1 LGNLWYNVYRCI
13 GVLKLNKIQN
23 RGILNEK
30 SEFMYIKKL
39 KLHDFRNYKSLNVTL
54 TKGINIIYGENA
66 QGKTNLLESIYVL
79 GLTKSHRSFIDNN
92 LINNSGK
99 YLTIEGIVN
108 TNKIDNKLN
117 IYIDNKTKVLKFNNN
132 TIKQISDYISLMNII
147 IFYPD
152 DLELIKG
159 SPQIRRKYINLE
171 LSQLYSNYFILI
183 NEYNK
188 ILKFRN
194 EYLKKINKK
203 ISKDIT
209 YIEILTGYLIDKSI
223 MIYKMRDKFI
233 KKVNEY
239 CGDIYKDIMDLE
251 GFSINYKTN
260 IEIDL
265 KDSNIKNYLKE
276 EYNKKLD
283 YDIKLCSTS
292 IGPHKDDI
300 EFFLGDKNLKFYGS
314 QGQQRIA
321 VLALKLA
328 EIEIFKKYKE
338 TTPILLLD
346 DIFSELDDK
355 KKNNLLKYISRNI
368 QTIITTT
375 DLNNLDPK
383 LIKKSKLFNINN
395 GNIIKIKEVKLDE

>member
-1 LGNLWYNVYRCI
+1 
-13 GVLKLNKIQN
+13 
-23 RGILNEK
+23 
-30 SEFMYIKKL
+30 MYLKKL
-39 KLHDFRNYKSLNVTL
+39 KLHNFRNYRSLNVTL

-79 GLTKSHRSFIDNN
+79 GFTKSHRNFIDNN
-92 LINNSGK
+92 LINNESE

-108 TNKIDNKLN
+108 KEKIDNKFN
-117 IYIDNKTKVLKFNNN
+117 IYIDNKNKILKYNNN
-132 TIKQISDYISLMNII
+132 TIKKVSDYISKMNII

-159 SPQIRRKYINLE
+159 SPIDRRKYINLE
-171 LSQLYSNYFILI
+171 LSQLYSNYYILI

-188 ILKFRN
+188 ILKLRN

-203 ISKDIT
+203 ISVDKN
-209 YIEILTGYLIDKSI
+209 YIEILTNYLIDKSI
-223 MIYKMRDKFI
+223 MIYKMREKFI
-233 KKVNEY
+233 NKINNY
-239 CGDIYKDIMDLE
+239 CGEIYKNIMNLD
-251 GFSINYKTN
+251 GFSIKYKPSV
-260 IEIDL
+260 EIDL
-265 KDSNIKNYLKE
+265 RDHNIKEKLKD
-276 EYNKKLD
+276 EYDKKID
-283 YDIKLCSTS
+283 YDIKICSTNL
-292 IGPHKDDI
+292 GPHKDDI
-300 EFFLGDKNLKFYGS
+300 EFYLGDKNLKYYGS
-314 QGQQRIA
+314 QGQQRVA

-346 DIFSELDDK
+346 DIFSELDDN
-355 KKNNLLKYISRNI
+355 KKNNLLKYISKNI

-395 GNIIKIKEVKLDE
+395 GNIIKIKEVILDE